1 MFKRLIISLI
11 VVLFLPINVHA
22 EVHNNIEIFNIN
34 QGKVERVIQANPKIQ
49 EMVTDYLHGIK
60 GLYSKFNPIPDRGYA
75 VKIPLNPSIKVEGRW
90 LNALVDEVIIM
101 FPENEESFLMVFE
114 NGGRLLCFEFKGDR
128 NILLKELALWEYM

>member
-128 NILLKELALWEYM
+128 NILLKELAL